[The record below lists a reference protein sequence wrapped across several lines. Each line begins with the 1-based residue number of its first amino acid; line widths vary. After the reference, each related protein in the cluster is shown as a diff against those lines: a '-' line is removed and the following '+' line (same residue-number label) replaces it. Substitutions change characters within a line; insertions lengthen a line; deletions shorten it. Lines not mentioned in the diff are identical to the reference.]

1 MSHEALIT
9 RKKKLFF
16 LANPGRGRPQRASA
30 VLAGAG
36 WYWMLWPPAPWICK
50 KIKNALSSSYQDLM
64 GHLILTTSP
73 WSILTWI
80 TLMLVKIEWY
90 WKYHVLYCPKL
101 KNPVKSLKQK
111 WIKDLSRHIII
122 FIQKT
127 KSKSFIFKQNV
138 IYGADFLFIKYF
150 SSSHYNTFSD
160 VVCKN
165 CKYIQMEKN
174 VKA

>member
-1 MSHEALIT
+1 MSHEVMIT
-9 RKKKLFF
+9 RRRSIFDFF
-16 LANPGRGRPQRASA
+16 ANPGRGGPQHPRQPAPASTGLLRPASA
-30 VLAGAG
+30 
-36 WYWMLWPPAPWICK
+36 WICK

-101 KNPVKSLKQK
+101 KNPVKSYKQK

-165 CKYIQMEKN
+165 CKYIQMKKN